1 MVGRDTEVHQALA
14 AFDDS
19 TDYRGVVLVGE
30 AGVGKSTL
38 AHSLA
43 ETLESRGFTLRF
55 ALGTETGSA
64 VPLGAFYWL
73 MTLDAAQE
81 PAVMLATAQRTLEQ
95 EENLVVMVDDA
106 QLLDPL
112 SASLLYQL
120 AAGGIGRLI
129 VTIRSGNMVPDA
141 VTALWKEWLLRRLE
155 VKAFTPQQ
163 TEDLVRAV
171 LGGAVDARLINE
183 LHRRTAGNVLLLRG
197 LLSAGRDSG
206 VLVQTRTG
214 WQLRA
219 PLRPDRQL
227 SDLLEFRLRS
237 LTAEE
242 LDAVEIVA
250 AAEVLDWE
258 TLRGLCDADA
268 VAKLERRGLIQLVAD
283 ESHTVARL
291 LHPVMGETAIQHAG
305 VVRTRQLN
313 GMLAQHLR
321 KQMQALEQQSRVP
334 DVRTRIQLAQFM
346 MRSDLAPDLG
356 VITEAA
362 SCALTMANT
371 ASSEELGRF
380 AFEHGGG
387 LPAALVL
394 ASALSWQG
402 RGDEAEAVLA
412 EADPEGSDAALTAQW
427 GCLRAANLF
436 FNCGQV
442 DSARR
447 QLVDVRER
455 VGAQPMVQLTTALDV
470 LFAFFSG
477 DLEMAIETG
486 PSLCTAEVLPLATV
500 WAAAP
505 TAYGLGLVGR
515 FDEVRAVADAG
526 LRAAALSESG
536 PQRFAIGVAEAVA
549 AMAAGDYREAE
560 RVWERYS
567 AMAAGIPAGDAMVA
581 AIRGLVELAGG
592 ALRPAS
598 AAFHDSISALS
609 DGFPSLWTMLTAAW
623 CTQAEG
629 MRGDAAAAAATLRI
643 AEQSYGPQAA
653 VLLPELEL
661 ARAWE
666 RAAAGH
672 TTAART
678 HAQRAAQIAQQS
690 GMPALE
696 VGALHA
702 AVRLGD
708 RSCAARLEELAAV
721 LGTPL
726 AAGMAGHARGL
737 AGHDGDLLD
746 AAADGFVEVGA
757 LALAADAAAQA
768 AAEHARGGHR
778 GKEIGSSTRADRLA
792 GRCGLRTPATVAAAR
807 PLPITEREREI
818 ATLVASGW
826 SNRQI
831 ADRLIVSV
839 RTIDGHLY
847 RIFAKLGINTRE
859 QLIDLLKPDHP
870 S

>member
-1 MVGRDTEVHQALA
+1 MGRESEIHQALA
-14 AFDDS
+14 ALDKS
-19 TDYRGVVLVGE
+19 TDFRGVVLVGE

-38 AHSLA
+38 AHRLA
-43 ETLESRGFTLRF
+43 ATLESRGFNLRF

-81 PAVMLATAQRTLEQ
+81 PAVMLAAAQRTLEQ
-95 EENLVVMVDDA
+95 EENLVVVVDDA

-120 AAGGIGRLI
+120 AAGGVARLI
-129 VTIRSGNMVPDA
+129 VTIRSGNMVPDS
-141 VTALWKEWLLRRLE
+141 VTALWKERLLLRLE
-155 VKAFTPQQ
+155 VKAFTRQQ

-197 LLSAGRDSG
+197 LLSAGRESG
-206 VLVQTRTG
+206 VLERTETG
-214 WQLRA
+214 WHVRA

-237 LTAEE
+237 LAAEE
-242 LDAVEIVA
+242 LEAVEIVA

-258 TLRGLCDADA
+258 TLRGLCDTDA

-291 LHPVMGETAIQHAG
+291 LHPIMGETAIQHAG

-321 KQMQALEQQSRVP
+321 KQMQELEQHARVP
-334 DVRTRIQLAQFM
+334 DVRARIRLAQFM
-346 MRSDLAPDLG
+346 MRSDLEPDLE
-356 VITEAA
+356 VIIDAA

-371 ASSEELGRF
+371 VSSEELGRF

-402 RGDEAEAVLA
+402 RGEEAEAVLA
-412 EADPEGSDAALTAQW
+412 DADPAGNDPALTAQW

-436 FNCGQV
+436 FNCGRV

-447 QLVDVRER
+447 QLLDVRER
-455 VGAQPMVQLTTALDV
+455 VNAPAMVELTTALDV

-477 DLEMAIETG
+477 DLAAAIDTG
-486 PSLCTAEVLPLATV
+486 PSLCTAAVLPLAAV

-515 FDEVRAVADAG
+515 FDEVRPVAEAG

-549 AMAAGDYREAE
+549 ATAAGDYPEAE
-560 RVWERYS
+560 RVRDRYT
-567 AMAAGIPAGDAMVA
+567 AMAAGIPAGDAMVD
-581 AIRGLVELAGG
+581 AIRGLVEFARG
-592 ALRPAS
+592 ALPAAS

-609 DGFPSLWTMLTAAW
+609 EGFPLLWTMLTSAW

-629 MRGDAAAAAATLRI
+629 MRGDSVAAAGALRI

-678 HAQRAAQIAQQS
+678 HAVGAAQIAQQS

-696 VGALHA
+696 VRALHT

-708 RSCAARLEELAAV
+708 RSCAARVAELAAA

-726 AAGMAGHARGL
+726 AAAMAGQARGL

-746 AAADGFVEVGA
+746 AAADRFVELGA

-768 AAEHARGGHR
+768 AAEHGRGGHR

-807 PLPITEREREI
+807 PLPITGREREI

-831 ADRLIVSV
+831 ADRLVVSV

-847 RIFAKLGINTRE
+847 RIFAKLGINNRD
-859 QLIDLLKPDHP
+859 QLIELLAPGHP
-870 S
+870 QD